1 MASGQI
7 AFDLILART
16 LARGIGKNN
25 QLPWRLPSDLKMFKK
40 ITTSGSQG
48 NTIIYGRK
56 TFESV
61 NRKVLP
67 NRLNIVLSKSSKIEE
82 TDNLKQAGS
91 LKEAL
96 DLAQN
101 IHPEGKNFV
110 IGGSQLF

>member
-1 MASGQI
+1 
-7 AFDLILART
+7 
-16 LARGIGKNN
+16 
-25 QLPWRLPSDLKMFKK
+25 MFKK
-40 ITTSGSQG
+40 ITTSGSLG

-61 NRKVLP
+61 NKKILP

-82 TDNLKQAGS
+82 TANLKQAGS

-101 IHPEGKNFV
+101 IHPEGKNYV
-110 IGGSQLF
+110 IGGSQLFEEGLADCRYVYETLIADPV